1 MSDPRLLWW
10 VDRSAGLVSL
20 GLLTVVLALGILS
33 IGRPPRLPVWRAVVQ
48 AVHRELPLVA
58 VLLLAVHIGTAVAD
72 PHVGLTL
79 VDVVVPFGA
88 AWEPFWVGLGALA
101 VDVLLVL
108 VVTSLLRTRLDARV
122 WHAVHVLAYALW
134 PLAVGHALAV
144 GTDAGEA
151 PLRWV
156 GAGCLA
162 VVLLAL
168 GRRLALAARGPATPP
183 VPVR

>member
-20 GLLTVVLALGILS
+20 GLLTLVLVLGILS
-33 IGRPPRLPVWRAVVQ
+33 VGRPARLPVWRAVGQ

-58 VLLLAVHIGTAVAD
+58 VLLLAVHIGTAVVD

-79 VDVVVPFGA
+79 LDVVVPFGA
-88 AWEPFWVGLGALA
+88 AWEPFWVGLGALG

-108 VVTSLLRTRLDARV
+108 VCTSLLRTRLDARL

-134 PLAVGHALAV
+134 PLAVGHALAL

-151 PLRWV
+151 PVRWV

-162 VVLLAL
+162 VVLLTL
-168 GRRLALAARGPATPP
+168 GRRLATGAHARA